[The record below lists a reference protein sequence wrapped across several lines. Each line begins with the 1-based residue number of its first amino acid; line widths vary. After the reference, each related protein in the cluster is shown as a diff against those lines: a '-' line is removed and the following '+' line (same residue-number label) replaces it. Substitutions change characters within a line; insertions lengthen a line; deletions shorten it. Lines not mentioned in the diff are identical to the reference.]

1 MRLLKNTLH
10 NPIWN
15 QLIPEREFW
24 DERVTE
30 DEIRIG
36 KYYVKD
42 GIGKAEIILHTVIYV
57 YTDYNSFF
65 R

>member
-36 KYYVKD
+36 KYFMKD
-42 GIGKAEIILHTVIYV
+42 EKGKVAMTLCTVL
-57 YTDYNSFF
+57 F
-65 R
+65 